1 MNDSKTFIEYS
12 NDVNDTYKYLEEY
25 NPNKEHKISI
35 ALDDIIADL
44 LSNIKLDPIV
54 TELFILDTKVN
65 IYLVF
70 II

>member
-1 MNDSKTFIEYS
+1 MNDSKTSIEYS
-12 NDVNDTYKYLEEY
+12 NDVNDTYKYIEEY
-25 NPNKEHKISI
+25 NSNKKHKISI

-70 II
+70 IT